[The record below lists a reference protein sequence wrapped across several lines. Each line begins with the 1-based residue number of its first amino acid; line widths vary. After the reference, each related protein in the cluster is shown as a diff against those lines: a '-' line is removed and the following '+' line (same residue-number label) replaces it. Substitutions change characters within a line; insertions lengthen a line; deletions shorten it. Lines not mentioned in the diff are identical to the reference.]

1 MRTVAE
7 ADDFA
12 SRAHEGQVDKLGVPY
27 VEHVRAVA
35 AGLVPFGDDL
45 VMAGLL
51 HDVIEDTGWTAER
64 LRAAGVPPQVVSVV
78 EAVTNQD
85 GVPYETKIRRITADR
100 DATLVKIA
108 DNAHNS
114 RPDRTAGLPLDLRT
128 RLAVKYR
135 AARDLLWTAVDERD
149 VEAIVAIV
157 NPGLLNES

>member
-85 GVPYETKIRRITADR
+85 GVPYEAKIRRITADR

-114 RPDRTAGLPLDLRT
+114 RPDRTGGLPPDLRT

-135 AARDLLWTAVDERD
+135 AARDLLWAAVDERD